1 MLRTVLTSSSGDAA
15 LSRFGTTNT
24 WPATQTFSVSA
35 IFSGGLI
42 SSSLAQFTSSS
53 TTVGGIVT
61 RATGTISANPAGY
74 ANCAFQSVGAQATTA
89 NNMFDSAGGV
99 VQLVFRR
106 RNGTYSAQT
115 AVLNN
120 ETIGQLDWQGHDGTT
135 VRTQCQ
141 ILGFAIENFTSTAN
155 GTAMSFATTA
165 TGTTTLATRLT
176 LTSTTAT
183 FSVDTVQSNASVNN
197 SAGTNRS
204 FQWLT
209 GGSPRWVARANATS
223 ETGSSNAG
231 SDFEIRRYSDA
242 GADLGL
248 AMAINRANGNIFLN
262 QGGGRCYF
270 QGTRTD
276 ITSTVNIIDS
286 TGTNRSLRF
295 TDGNVANRWALIAN
309 STAESGSNAGTNF
322 ELRRYSDAGAD
333 LGLVMAVTRSTGD
346 ITFNGG
352 GGKTTFSANAINI
365 STAQSPPSGTSGT
378 TGDLAWDDTYLYGRT
393 STGWKRIAWVAY

>member
-1 MLRTVLTSSSGDAA
+1 MIQQIVNSTAGEAA
-15 LSRFGTTNT
+15 LSKFATSNT
-24 WPATQTFSVSA
+24 WNAQQ
-35 IFSGGLI
+35 IFK
-42 SSSLAQFTSSS
+42 APD
-53 TTVGGIVT
+53 TTTAGAVFQ
-61 RATGTISANPAGY
+61 ANGTISANPAGY

-120 ETIGQLDWQGHDGTT
+120 QTIAQLDWQGHDGTT
-135 VRTQCQ
+135 VRTQAQ

-155 GTAMSFATTA
+155 GTALSFATTA

-197 SAGTNRS
+197 SAGTNKS

-209 GGSPRWVARANATS
+209 GGSPRWVARANTTA
-223 ETGSSNAG
+223 EVGSNAG

-242 GADLGL
+242 GADLGAVVRVTRSTGVVDL
-248 AMAINRANGNIFLN
+248 FT
-262 QGGGRCYF
+262 RCYF
-270 QGTRTD
+270 QGARTD

-333 LGLVMAVTRSTGD
+333 LGLVMAVTRSNGN

-352 GGKTTFSANAINI
+352 GGTTTFSANKINI
-365 STAQSPPSGTSGT
+365 STAQSPASNGTGT
-378 TGDLAWDDTYLYGRT
+378 TGDVAWDTSYLYICT
-393 STGWKRIAWVAY
+393 ATDTWKRVALTGGY